1 MADQQLSIR
10 EVLTLIIPLTD
21 DDLIE
26 AREEAKALVLK
37 DIGDPPTPEQ
47 FMRTRAQRI
56 PRWLTILI
64 ATPLG
69 LAMLAA
75 FLMSL
80 FRVFTAGRDLF
91 LQHINDPIQAAI
103 AGIATFTL
111 AELLVVGSMLAMT
124 IYFTGWKRLLM
135 LATALMGVLVAL
147 TGNIVVSEP
156 QDWWGWL
163 DAVAPPLAVL
173 LISLAF
179 EAMLI
184 ASVRD
189 RQKAMAEY
197 QSAIDE
203 WKKNTARPE
212 SALIFHNRY
221 FPNAIKRQLKR
232 INAMGTGSQRRKE
245 IMAAMRPEHWNVLV
259 TRELKASDWFD
270 AQKGNQMLEHT
281 DMQASEVIT
290 ISPNGHGGDPR
301 PLALPPQPERVPAAA
316 DN

>member
-1 MADQQLSIR
+1 MADQQLTIR
-10 EVLTLIIPLTD
+10 EVLALIIPLTD
-21 DDLIE
+21 DDLLA

-37 DIGDPPTPEQ
+37 DIGDPPTPEN

-56 PRWLTILI
+56 PRWLTVLI
-64 ATPLG
+64 ATPLA

-91 LQHINDPIQAAI
+91 LLHIDDPIQAAI
-103 AGIATFTL
+103 AGIATFML

-147 TGNIVVSEP
+147 TANIVVSKP
-156 QDWWGWL
+156 ADWWGWL

-184 ASVRD
+184 SSVRE

-197 QSAIDE
+197 QVAIDE
-203 WKKNTARPE
+203 WKNDTSKPE
-212 SALIFHNRY
+212 SALVFHNRY
-221 FPNAIKRQLKR
+221 YPNAIKRRLKLV
-232 INAMGTGSQRRKE
+232 NSNGTGSQRRKE
-245 IMAAMRPEHWNVLV
+245 IMEAMRPEHWNVIV

-270 AQKGNQMLEHT
+270 AQKGNQMLEHG
-281 DMQASEVIT
+281 DMQGAEVIT
-290 ISPNGHGGDPR
+290 INPNGHGGDPR
-301 PLALPPQPERVPAAA
+301 PLALPPQPMPMEAAV
-316 DN
+316 N

>member
-21 DDLIE
+21 DDLLE
-26 AREEAKALVLK
+26 VREEAKALVLK
-37 DIGDPPTPEQ
+37 DIGDPPTPDQ
-47 FMRTRAQRI
+47 FIRSRAQRI

-64 ATPLG
+64 AIPLAG
-69 LAMLAA
+69 AMLAA

-91 LQHINDPIQAAI
+91 LLHINDPIQAAI
-103 AGIATFTL
+103 AGIATFML

-124 IYFTGWKRLLM
+124 IYFTGWKRVLM
-135 LATALMGVLVAL
+135 LLTACMGVLVAL
-147 TGNIVVSEP
+147 TGNIVVSRP

-163 DAVAPPLAVL
+163 DAIAPPVAVL

-184 ASVRD
+184 ASVRE

-197 QSAIDE
+197 QVAIDE
-203 WKKNTARPE
+203 HKKHTAHPDA
-212 SALIFHNRY
+212 ALVFHNRY
-221 FPNAIKRQLKR
+221 FPNAIKRRLKLV
-232 INAMGTGSQRRKE
+232 NSTGTGSQRRKE

-270 AQKGNQMLEHT
+270 AQKGNQMLEHG
-281 DMQASEVIT
+281 DMQIAEVIT

-301 PLALPPQPERVPAAA
+301 PLALPPQPIPMEAAA
-316 DN
+316 N